1 LVEISEFLSKK
12 PFAVVA
18 HRGASGYEPENTI
31 RAIEK
36 AIEMNADAVEF
47 DVRLSKDN
55 VPVVIHD
62 ETLNRTTDGSGRVDS
77 YTSEQLKNFDAGK
90 GERIPLLSEALDLV
104 YGRICVLLEL
114 KETRASRYALSLVE
128 NKDMLNQIMFVSFHE
143 DALKTVA
150 EANPNT
156 YRGLIYAKPG
166 DHILVAKRIGCIA
179 VMPHYKLAS
188 LKTVEFAHRLKL
200 KVNVWTVDDLE
211 IARTLVERG
220 VDSITTNK
228 PDLIVKLRETV

>member
-1 LVEISEFLSKK
+1 VDILEFLSKK

-31 RAIEK
+31 RAFKK
-36 AIEMNADAVEF
+36 AIEMKADAVEF

-62 ETLNRTTDGSGRVDS
+62 ETLNRTTDGTGRVDS
-77 YTSEQLKNFDAGK
+77 YTSEQLKNFNAGR

-114 KETRASRYALSLVE
+114 KEIRASRYALNLVE
-128 NKDMLNQIMFVSFHE
+128 SKDMLNQVMFVSFHE
-143 DALKTVA
+143 DALKAVA

-166 DHILVAKRIGCIA
+166 DYILIAKRIGCIA
-179 VMPHYKLAS
+179 VMPYYKLAT
-188 LKTVEFAHRLKL
+188 LKTVEFAHKLKL

-211 IARTLVERG
+211 VARKLVKMG

-228 PDLIVKLRETV
+228 PDLIVKLREAM